1 VRLIAIFPILSL
13 LLAGPHVALCQEG
26 PLRAGIDGTFAPLA
40 MPKVDGTLDGFNVD
54 LVKELE
60 KQLGTT
66 IQLDSVQFSGLVP
79 GLQSG
84 VYDFLAAPVSA
95 NAERASSL
103 LFTEGYINTDFQ
115 LIVPKG
121 GIEVKQLDDLKNK
134 TIAVN
139 KGSTY
144 DQWARGQASTVGWKV
159 DSFGTSVDA
168 IQAIRTGKAAAM
180 LTGSTAA
187 AWIVKQNPAVAPSLK
202 TSTGLVFAI
211 PVKKDN
217 LRLRER
223 LDLAIECLKQAG
235 IIAELHQKWFG
246 IPPDAGS
253 ASVTIYPGLGVPDV
267 AGYDPTPHPAST
279 CKPKT

>member
-1 VRLIAIFPILSL
+1 MRLIASFSIIGL
-13 LLAGPHVALCQEG
+13 LLAGSTTVLCQEG
-26 PLRAGIDGTFAPLA
+26 PLRAGIDGTFAPHA

-54 LVKELE
+54 LVKEIE

-66 IQLDSVQFSGLVP
+66 IQLDAVQFSGLVP

-115 LIVPKG
+115 LIVPKSG
-121 GIEVKQLDDLKNK
+121 LAFERLGDLKNK

-144 DQWARGQASTVGWKV
+144 DQWARGQAPAVGWKV
-159 DSFGTSVDA
+159 ESFGTSVDA
-168 IQAIRTGKAAAM
+168 IQAILSGKAVAM

-187 AWIVKQNPAVAPSLK
+187 AWIVKLNPAVALSLK
-202 TSTGLVFAI
+202 TSTGLVFAL
-211 PVKKDN
+211 PVRKDN
-217 LRLRER
+217 FHLRER
-223 LDLAIECLKQAG
+223 LDIAIECLKQAG
-235 IIAELHQKWFG
+235 IIAQLHQKWFG
-246 IPPDAGS
+246 VPPDPDS

-267 AGYDPTPHPAST
+267 AGYDPTPHPAPT
-279 CKPKT
+279 CKPKS

>member
-13 LLAGPHVALCQEG
+13 MLAGTTAVLCQEG
-26 PLRAGIDGTFAPLA
+26 PLRAGIDGTFAPHA

-60 KQLGTT
+60 KQLGTK

-103 LFTEGYINTDFQ
+103 LFTEGYVNTDFQ
-115 LIVPKG
+115 LIVPKSG
-121 GIEVKQLDDLKNK
+121 LALERLDDLKNK

-159 DSFGTSVDA
+159 ESFGTSVDA
-168 IQAIRTGKAAAM
+168 IQAILSGKAVAM

-187 AWIVKQNPAVAPSLK
+187 AWIVKQNPAVALSLK

-235 IIAELHQKWFG
+235 IIAQLHQKWFG
-246 IPPDAGS
+246 IPPDPDS

-267 AGYDPTPHPAST
+267 AGYDPTPHPAPE